1 MVIGNGFFSDTR
13 DDAVKEMRER
23 SRCDVKHLPFPTI
36 GNIDYYISETGDL
49 YGMQRIQGKCLT
61 RQRQHIRYKKGFTA
75 RLSTAPHKESF
86 FGLELLTYCAF
97 VLNRWEPDVQLEFK
111 NGNQYDVRPVNLRP
125 KQKEAHTEWTERMN
139 DHTAIYSQHFMR
151 ICYSTAFKADISME
165 DSKDI
170 VSQAF
175 IYLCTTGFNPSIKTD
190 DDFIGLWV
198 KVSRMR
204 AIDFYYHHLQH
215 FNSENYDLL
224 LELRGRNDKPYE
236 FDWFKLRPGQKR
248 QTYLRMYFE
257 GNSPTEIAKECGS
270 SLSTVSSE
278 VTRSVQFMQKY
289 FKRDIEQWYK

>member
-1 MVIGNGFFSDTR
+1 MVIGNGFFSNTK

-36 GNIDYYISETGDL
+36 GNIDYFISETGDL

-61 RQRQHIRYKKGFTA
+61 RQRRHIRYKKGFTA
-75 RLSTAPHKESF
+75 RLATAPHKESF
-86 FGLELLTYCAF
+86 FGLEMLTYCAF
-97 VLNRWEPDVQLEFK
+97 VLNRWEPDVQLDFV
-111 NGNQYDVRPVNLRP
+111 NGNQYDVRPVNLKP
-125 KQKEAHTEWTERMN
+125 KQRKEHPEWTERMT
-139 DHTAIYSQHFMR
+139 DHTDIYSQHFMR
-151 ICYSTAFKADISME
+151 ICYSTAFKAGISME

-190 DDFIGLWV
+190 DDFVGLWV

-224 LELRGRNDKPYE
+224 LELRGRSDKPYE

-257 GNSPTEIAKECGS
+257 GNSPTEIAKTCDS

-278 VTRSVQFMQKY
+278 VTRSVQFMRKY
-289 FKRDIEQWYK
+289 FKRDIEQWNK

>member
-1 MVIGNGFFSDTR
+1 MVIGNGFFSDTKK
-13 DDAVKEMRER
+13 DALKEMRER
-23 SRCDVKHLPFPTI
+23 SRCDVRHLPFPTI
-36 GNIDYYISETGDL
+36 GNIDYYVSETGDL

-86 FGLELLTYCAF
+86 FDLEVLTYCAF
-97 VLNRWEPDVQLEFK
+97 VLNSWEPDVKLEFV
-111 NGNQYDVRPVNLRP
+111 NGNQYDVRPVNLRQQQEEEHP
-125 KQKEAHTEWTERMN
+125 EWTERMKS
-139 DHTAIYSQHFMR
+139 HTAIYSQNFKR
-151 ICYSTAFKADISME
+151 ICYSTAFKADIAME

-175 IYLCTTGFNPSIKTD
+175 IYLCTTGFNPSIRND
-190 DDFIGLWV
+190 EDFVGLWV

-215 FNSENYDLL
+215 FNSDNYDLI
-224 LELRGRNDKPYE
+224 LELRGRHDKPYE

>member
-1 MVIGNGFFSDTR
+1 M
-13 DDAVKEMRER
+13 
-23 SRCDVKHLPFPTI
+23 
-36 GNIDYYISETGDL
+36 
-49 YGMQRIQGKCLT
+49 
-61 RQRQHIRYKKGFTA
+61 
-75 RLSTAPHKESF
+75 
-86 FGLELLTYCAF
+86 ELLTYCAF

-125 KQKEAHTEWTERMN
+125 RQKEAHPEWTERMN

-175 IYLCTTGFNPSIKTD
+175 IYLCTTGFNPSIKTN
-190 DDFIGLWV
+190 DDFVGLWV

-215 FNSENYDLL
+215 FNSDNYDLL

-236 FDWFKLRPGQKR
+236 FDWFTLRPGQKR